1 MYGYGSC
8 TGVVYGTGRVPRV
21 LYGYGSCTGTGC
33 VYGYGSSTGS
43 GCVRVRVV
51 YGYGLCTGTDFVR
64 VRLVYGYGSCTG
76 TGRVRVRLVYGYGS
90 CTGTGCV
97 RVRVVYGYGL
107 CSGTS
112 ALGCIDHITA
122 VALKPRSELDH
133 ACACRNQNTCHASHD
148 NMFSVLGSHLITLS
162 KELCCSCHMHR
173 SHACSWLH
181 HQATVGSVRICCWH
195 AYHRNL
201 YVCSNT

>member
-1 MYGYGSC
+1 MHVRTGIGCDSSDTASLC
-8 TGVVYGTGRVPRV
+8 TGTGRVR
-21 LYGYGSCTGTGC
+21 GSCT
-33 VYGYGSSTGS
+33 
-43 GCVRVRVV
+43 VRVV
-51 YGYGLCTGTDFVR
+51 YRGFG
-64 VRLVYGYGSCTG
+64 TG
-76 TGRVRVRLVYGYGS
+76 TGRVRVRVVCAGTDRLRVRVVYGYGS

-97 RVRVVYGYGL
+97 RVRTLYGYGL

-162 KELCCSCHMHR
+162 KELCSCHMHR

-181 HQATVGSVRICCWH
+181 HQATAGSVRICCWH